1 MAWPCL
7 AQVEVDAI
15 VELGDGPMS
24 ADLLDQ
30 VGLLIV

>member
-1 MAWPCL
+1 
-7 AQVEVDAI
+7 VEVDAI
-15 VELGDGPMS
+15 VQLGDNPMG

>member
-1 MAWPCL
+1 MGWPRL
-7 AQVEVDAI
+7 GQVEVEAI
-15 VELGDGPMS
+15 VQLGDNPMG